1 MKRWDLLCSRHDWG
15 IRRVMDHWGSQWR
28 LLFMD
33 CFNTIHCGNGGPR
46 FRTGRTPKGLS
57 WTMDF
62 SETTSTPQNILIS
75 PEYLRTRKN
84 IKTIAE
90 HLQARDLLWMVS
102 LPLVR
107 FEPQAGLPEAVAELN
122 RRKEL
127 RVVQRID
134 ELQLAERWVSTQ
146 NVNQTGNKL

>member
-1 MKRWDLLCSRHDWG
+1 MEMEDPDSELEELLKDSLEPW
-15 IRRVMDHWGSQWR
+15 
-28 LLFMD
+28 
-33 CFNTIHCGNGGPR
+33 
-46 FRTGRTPKGLS
+46 TPPKQPSPL
-57 WTMDF
+57 
-62 SETTSTPQNILIS
+62 EYPP

-107 FEPQAGLPEAVAELN
+107 FEPQAGLPEAVVKLN
-122 RRKEL
+122 RLKEL

>member
-1 MKRWDLLCSRHDWG
+1 
-15 IRRVMDHWGSQWR
+15 
-28 LLFMD
+28 
-33 CFNTIHCGNGGPR
+33 
-46 FRTGRTPKGLS
+46 
-57 WTMDF
+57 MDF

-122 RRKEL
+122 RLKEL

>member
-1 MKRWDLLCSRHDWG
+1 
-15 IRRVMDHWGSQWR
+15 
-28 LLFMD
+28 
-33 CFNTIHCGNGGPR
+33 
-46 FRTGRTPKGLS
+46 
-57 WTMDF
+57 
-62 SETTSTPQNILIS
+62 
-75 PEYLRTRKN
+75 
-84 IKTIAE
+84 
-90 HLQARDLLWMVS
+90 MVS

-122 RRKEL
+122 RLKEL